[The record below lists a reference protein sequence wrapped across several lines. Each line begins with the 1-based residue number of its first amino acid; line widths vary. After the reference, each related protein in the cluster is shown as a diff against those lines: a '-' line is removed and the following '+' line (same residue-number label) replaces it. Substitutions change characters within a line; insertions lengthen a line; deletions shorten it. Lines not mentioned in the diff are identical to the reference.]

1 MSIKSISQ
9 CISSVLFFC
18 LLFCG
23 CSGDNL
29 EPVYPVTGTVTAK
42 GKPVEG
48 AVIAFTPI
56 KPGVGI
62 AASAITDSSGVYK
75 LSTRASGDGAAAGQY
90 SVTIA
95 KYDKKLPP
103 KKEKDTDSKA
113 DASSES
119 AGNAETYD
127 VTNPY
132 PPGYNEMTEAEIAA
146 SIAKNVLPAKYANP
160 ASSELTAEVKMGSN
174 TFDFKVD

>member
-1 MSIKSISQ
+1 MSIQSISF
-9 CISSVLFFC
+9 CISSALFSC

-48 AVIAFTPI
+48 ALVAFTPV

-75 LSTRASGDGAAAGQY
+75 LSTRASADGAAAGQY

-103 KKEKDTDSKA
+103 KKEKDAEPKAEATSDSA
-113 DASSES
+113 A
-119 AGNAETYD
+119 NAEPYD

-160 ASSELTAEVKMGSN
+160 ASSNLTAEVKNGTN
-174 TFDFKVD
+174 TFDFQVD

>member
-1 MSIKSISQ
+1 MSIKSIFS
-9 CISSVLFFC
+9 CISSALFSC

-48 AVIAFTPI
+48 AIVAFTPV

-75 LSTRASGDGAAAGQY
+75 LSTRASNDGAAAGQY

-103 KKEKDTDSKA
+103 KKEKDAEPKA
-113 DASSES
+113 DATTE
-119 AGNAETYD
+119 AAANAEPYD

-146 SIAKNVLPAKYANP
+146 SIAKNVLPAKYAST
-160 ASSELTAEVKMGSN
+160 ASSNLTAEVKNGTN